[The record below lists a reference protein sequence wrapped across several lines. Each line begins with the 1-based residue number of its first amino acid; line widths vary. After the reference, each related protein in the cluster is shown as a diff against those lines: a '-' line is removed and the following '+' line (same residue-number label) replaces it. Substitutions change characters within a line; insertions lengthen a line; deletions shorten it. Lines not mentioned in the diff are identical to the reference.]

1 MGDGSGMYFGRHAD
15 EPPPPEGANP
25 FAAVAPAG
33 DTDDVAR
40 MIAEAKAQCE
50 AQRIAR
56 EAQEAIE
63 RERERR
69 AFEDAGRTYVARRK
83 PGEATEG
90 GGDAGG
96 TRRRGVVKAKRP
108 GGGFGG
114 RGTTEDARA
123 SGLAT
128 KSDPKAFGGFSS
140 FLGGGGDGSSGG
152 EGKPSVL
159 SRLSGRAE
167 EEEEE
172 EDEDEDE
179 DYEDEEDEEE
189 ETEDEDDEDEEED
202 EEEEE
207 EEEDEEEEDATVA
220 LPAMTFTKPSTT
232 PTFGFFAPPPALT
245 KENAH
250 TQRTYVP
257 KKAEEDE
264 DGDADDAKNESV
276 VGAVAPS
283 STKTKSALALELGL

>member
-25 FAAVAPAG
+25 FAAAPAG

-90 GGDAGG
+90 GGDAEGG

-108 GGGFGG
+108 GGG

>member
-1 MGDGSGMYFGRHAD
+1 MGTGSGMYFGRHAD

-25 FAAVAPAG
+25 FAASPAG

-83 PGEATEG
+83 PTGEATEG
-90 GGDAGG
+90 GEDAGG

-108 GGGFGG
+108 GGG

-123 SGLAT
+123 SGLATT

-172 EDEDEDE
+172 EEDEEEDE
-179 DYEDEEDEEE
+179 DYED
-189 ETEDEDDEDEEED
+189 
-202 EEEEE
+202 
-207 EEEDEEEEDATVA
+207 EEDEEEEDATVA

>member
-25 FAAVAPAG
+25 FAAAPAG

-90 GGDAGG
+90 GGDAEGG

-108 GGGFGG
+108 GGGGG